1 MTPRYFE
8 DFAEGQV
15 CVTDG
20 VTLSEAMM
28 IDFGLRFD
36 PQAIHIDREAA
47 QHTLYKGL
55 IASGWMVAALSFR
68 MLVQSGFVA
77 GGSLGSPGVDELRW
91 LKPVRPGDTI
101 HTEAAVTFVRPSSKG
116 GRGYV
121 HLQFAVKNQRGET
134 VMTFR
139 SVQIMATRPQAAPA

>member
-8 DFAEGQV
+8 DFAAGQV
-15 CVTDG
+15 CATEG

-28 IDFGLRFD
+28 IDYGLRFD

-47 QHTLYKGL
+47 QATLYKGL

-68 MLVQSGFVA
+68 MLVQSGFIA

-101 HTEAAVTFVRPSSKG
+101 RTEATVTLCRQSSKG

-121 HLQFAVKNQRGET
+121 HLQLAVKNQRGET

-139 SVQIMATRPQAAPA
+139 SVQIMATRPPAASA